1 MQVRVGPD
9 GNWHARMGILRRH
22 SECQER
28 VLVVVVSEVLVVVL
42 MMKMKIKMNITCN

>member
-9 GNWHARMGILRRH
+9 GNGHARMGILRRH

-28 VLVVVVSEVLVVVL
+28 VLVVVLVVVV
-42 MMKMKIKMNITCN
+42 MMKMKIKMNIT

>member
-9 GNWHARMGILRRH
+9 GNGHARMGILRRH

-28 VLVVVVSEVLVVVL
+28 VLVVVMVVVVVV
-42 MMKMKIKMNITCN
+42 MMKMNIKIKMNITCN

>member
-9 GNWHARMGILRRH
+9 GNGHARMGILRRH

-28 VLVVVVSEVLVVVL
+28 VLVVVLVVVVV
-42 MMKMKIKMNITCN
+42 MMKMNIKMNITCN

>member
-9 GNWHARMGILRRH
+9 GNGHARMGILRRH

-28 VLVVVVSEVLVVVL
+28 VLVVLLVVVVVVV

>member
-9 GNWHARMGILRRH
+9 GNGHARMGILRCH
-22 SECQER
+22 SECQEKVLVV
-28 VLVVVVSEVLVVVL
+28 VLVVVVV

>member
-9 GNWHARMGILRRH
+9 GNGHARMGILRRH

-28 VLVVVVSEVLVVVL
+28 VLRVLVVLVVVVVM

>member
-9 GNWHARMGILRRH
+9 GNGHARMGILRRH

-28 VLVVVVSEVLVVVL
+28 VLVVVLVVVV
-42 MMKMKIKMNITCN
+42 MMKMKMKIKMNITCN